1 MMKLHPVLNA
11 LRGLTP
17 LVCTLALTIS
27 AFAFAK
33 DKAKHKDANAKPY
46 TAIYVFGDSYSDI
59 GARYLDGNGPTAVA
73 YFAQA
78 VGVPLTFPKDPNAGT
93 AGLDFA
99 ATGATTGEDKGKGPF
114 CCQGMMD
121 QVNDF
126 ASRVRSGALTI
137 KPETTLIFLE
147 GGLNDKKLPTDA
159 TVENLTK
166 EIRLLQELGARHF
179 TLSLLS
185 TKIPDFAEIAKRLN
199 PAYEKLVAELQKQ
212 GVDIRLNHW
221 GLYLDEILEN
231 PSQYGIVNTTSQCAG
246 REVLKEDPT
255 PCANPAAYFY
265 YHSGHPSSAVNKI
278 VGDKINRELT
288 GQASGSK
295 KMAVT
300 SKGGK

>member
-1 MMKLHPVLNA
+1 MISSHQVINA
-11 LRGLTP
+11 LRWLP
-17 LVCTLALTIS
+17 ALVCVLALTIS
-27 AFAFAK
+27 ASAK
-33 DKAKHKDANAKPY
+33 NTAKHKNINTKPY
-46 TAIYVFGDSYSDI
+46 TALYVFGDSYSDI

-78 VGVPLTFPKDPNAGT
+78 MGIPVTFPKDPNAGT

-126 ASRVRSGALTI
+126 AARVRSGALTI

-147 GGLNDKKLPTDA
+147 GGLNDKKLSTDA
-159 TVENLTK
+159 TVENLTQ
-166 EIRLLQELGARHF
+166 EIHLLQELGARHF

-199 PAYEKLVAELQKQ
+199 PAYESLVAELQKQ

-221 GLYLDEILEN
+221 GSYLDEIIDN
-231 PSQYGIVNTTSQCAG
+231 PSQYGLVNTTSQCAG
-246 REVLKEDPT
+246 RAVLKEDPT
-255 PCANPAAYFY
+255 PCANPDTYFY
-265 YHSGHPSSAVNKI
+265 FHSGHPSAAVNKI
-278 VGDKINRELT
+278 VGDKIYRELT
-288 GQASGSK
+288 GQTSGSK
-295 KMAVT
+295 PVAAS
-300 SKGGK
+300 SK